1 MNGLKD
7 QRTMGPNYF
16 KNLKEP
22 ADLLLSLVHCQFMKE
37 LTVNELVVLW
47 LVI

>member
-22 ADLLLSLVHCQFMKE
+22 ADLLLLLIDLFHCHFMKE
-37 LTVNELVVLW
+37 LTVNW
-47 LVI
+47 WFYG